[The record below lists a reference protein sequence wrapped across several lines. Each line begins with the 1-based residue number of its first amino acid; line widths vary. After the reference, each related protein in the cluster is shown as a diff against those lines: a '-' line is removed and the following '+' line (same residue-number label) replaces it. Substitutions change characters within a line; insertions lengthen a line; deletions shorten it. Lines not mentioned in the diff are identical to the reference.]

1 MVNYNNNVIYKI
13 IAKENNNTND
23 NDFYIGST
31 SIGLNE
37 RFYRHR
43 SMCRNSADR
52 HYNMP
57 VYQFIREN
65 GDIDNWIIEKVEE
78 YPCETKLQAEQ
89 RERYYIEELK
99 PSLNRIIPLRTA
111 KERYYLNRDAILQRK
126 RELYLI
132 KKNLNINK

>member
-1 MVNYNNNVIYKI
+1 
-13 IAKENNNTND
+13 
-23 NDFYIGST
+23 
-31 SIGLNE
+31 
-37 RFYRHR
+37 
-43 SMCRNSADR
+43 
-52 HYNMP
+52 MP
-57 VYQFIREN
+57 VYQFIRNN
-65 GDIDNWIIEKVEE
+65 GGIDEWIIETIEE
-78 YPCETKLQAEQ
+78 YPCNSKIEAEQ